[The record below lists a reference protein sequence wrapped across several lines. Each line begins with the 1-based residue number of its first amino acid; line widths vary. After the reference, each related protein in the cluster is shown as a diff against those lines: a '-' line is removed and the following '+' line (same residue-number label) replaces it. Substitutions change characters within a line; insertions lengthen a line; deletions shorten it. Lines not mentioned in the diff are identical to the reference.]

1 MIYYKINFHS
11 LIDVMTNSSSE
22 LFIITDTKII
32 DFFKTLLGENNDSFI
47 KITKF
52 KDFANHNDL
61 NEIKEDNPSYYQE
74 KYGNMNDED
83 LILEC
88 TVDSETIYDDFPEL
102 LKKLNFKSVY

>member
-1 MIYYKINFHS
+1 MIFYKIIYHS

-22 LFIITDTKII
+22 LFITTDTKII

-47 KITKF
+47 KIIKF
-52 KDFANHNDL
+52 KDFAEEHYL
-61 NEIKEDNPSYYQE
+61 NELKEDNPSYYEQ
-74 KYGNMNDED
+74 KYGNMSDED

-88 TVDSETIYDDFPEL
+88 NIDSESIYDDFPEL